1 MTQID
6 AGTAPPLGAPSAPT
20 PDPRRHDL
28 DALRGF
34 AMLLGIILHATLAF
48 FPSFWPVTDGRASLA
63 GPFDEILW
71 IIHGFRMPVFFL
83 LSGYFTA
90 MLWRRRGVARLISHR
105 ARRIG
110 LPLLIGVFTIVPLMD
125 ATTEWAYTSGI
136 DDDSDLF
143 AAAYFGDVLAAEL
156 ILDGGFDVNAVN
168 PADPNENT
176 ALHLAAVTNEAE
188 VAELLLERGANFNAR
203 NADFATPL
211 DVAVYFGHP
220 EAAEAIVAG
229 GHIDYRPP
237 GGDWD
242 EISFWGDGAADSPFH
257 QRVGNGESGEDD
269 IGLSSWVTSFHHLW
283 FLWFLCWYMAAFAVV
298 APFFD
303 IVTRRRK
310 QSDRP
315 HSKLGSALIWLA
327 VPLTLLPQL
336 AMGDGGQLPVFGPDT
351 SAGLVPVPH
360 VLAYYALFF
369 AFGALIYGRR
379 TPAGELMSD
388 RLGRHWRWALPV
400 TFVVVLPIGLGL
412 TFEDG
417 PWPVAAAFQAA
428 YAWGMSLGLIGL
440 FSVMLGRERRWV
452 RYLSDSSYW
461 LYVAHLPLIIVLQAW
476 ARSTDLPRGIEF
488 TAIVAGA
495 TVVLLASYAIAVRH
509 TPIGWLLNGRRPL
522 RRRAPAG

>member
-1 MTQID
+1 MTQLD
-6 AGTAPPLGAPSAPT
+6 AGTAQPTGAPSAPT

-34 AMLLGIILHATLAF
+34 AMLLGIVLHVTLAF

-71 IIHGFRMPVFFL
+71 VIHGFRMPVFFL

-125 ATTEWAYTSGI
+125 ATTQWAYTSGI

-143 AAAYFGDVLAAEL
+143 AAAYFGDVLAAES

-168 PADPNENT
+168 PADPNKNT
-176 ALHLAAVTNEAE
+176 ALHLAAVTNDAE
-188 VAELLLERGANFNAR
+188 MAELLLERGANFNAR
-203 NADFATPL
+203 NADWATPL
-211 DVAVYFGHP
+211 DIAVYFAHP
-220 EAAEAIVAG
+220 EVAEVIVEG
-229 GHIDYRPP
+229 GHIDYRQP

-242 EISFWGDGAADSPFH
+242 KIGFWGDGAADSPFH

-298 APFFD
+298 AWFFD
-303 IVTRRRK
+303 IATWRRK

-315 HSKLGSALIWLA
+315 HSRLRSALIWLT

-336 AMGDGGQLPVFGPDT
+336 AMGDGGQWPVFGPDT

-379 TPAGELMSD
+379 TPTGELMSD
-388 RLGRHWRWALPV
+388 RLGRHWRWVLPV
-400 TFVVVLPIGLGL
+400 TFLVVLPIGLGL

-428 YAWGMSLGLIGL
+428 YAWGMSLGMIGL

-461 LYVAHLPLIIVLQAW
+461 LYLAHLPLIIVLQAW
-476 ARSTDLPRGIEF
+476 ARTTDLPRGIEF
-488 TAIVAGA
+488 TAIVAAA
-495 TVVLLASYAIAVRH
+495 TAILLASYAIAVRH
-509 TPIGWLLNGRRPL
+509 TPIGWLLNGRRPR